1 MHFSLGQVWLRNKT
15 PFLPVHCLKL
25 RNLRLVDWGLV
36 RKGPGEPDSIFLSLC
51 ATLVL
56 QLLSTFLQTSSPST
70 SIYLRQPKLSH
81 PMSSSLFYFLWE
93 PLKAIPRTCS
103 LVLFCRPGPSSPFR
117 AKNWG
122 PPDLVLPS
130 PAASHF
136 RAGGIHGVFLF
147 KVRRMPPSQSGLAAS
162 LSFKNHQP
170 SDLPACIPT
179 PHPGPE

>member
-93 PLKAIPRTCS
+93 PLKLFPEPVPLCSSADLVPLHPSEPRTGDHLISCS
-103 LVLFCRPGPSSPFR
+103 PPPQLPISELEAFMVFSSS
-117 AKNWG
+117 KSG
-122 PPDLVLPS
+122 ECL
-130 PAASHF
+130 
-136 RAGGIHGVFLF
+136 
-147 KVRRMPPSQSGLAAS
+147 PPSLG
-162 LSFKNHQP
+162 
-170 SDLPACIPT
+170 
-179 PHPGPE
+179 